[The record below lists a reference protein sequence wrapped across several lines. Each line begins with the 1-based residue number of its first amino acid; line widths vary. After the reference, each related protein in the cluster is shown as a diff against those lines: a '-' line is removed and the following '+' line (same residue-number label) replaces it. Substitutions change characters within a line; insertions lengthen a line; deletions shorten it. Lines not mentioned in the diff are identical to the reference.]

1 MYLIAGSVSAYILTS
16 SARVKGNIPQNQVQ
30 RTKAPCHASL
40 KRVSKQKY
48 VLRNRISSE
57 SVNSEES
64 GKGIT
69 RFSGGRGGA
78 AAGGGKSSPTE
89 YKEGAI
95 EIDRK
100 SSEPPHPPTQVI
112 NNDLSTGPLV
122 RLFFWPSVR
131 TVRSQEE
138 ELEESYTEVEKRRKW
153 L

>member
-16 SARVKGNIPQNQVQ
+16 SARVKGVPQSQVQ

-57 SVNSEES
+57 SVNSEDS

-69 RFSGGRGGA
+69 RFSGGRGA

-95 EIDRK
+95 EID
-100 SSEPPHPPTQVI
+100 
-112 NNDLSTGPLV
+112 
-122 RLFFWPSVR
+122 
-131 TVRSQEE
+131 
-138 ELEESYTEVEKRRKW
+138 
-153 L
+153 

>member
-16 SARVKGNIPQNQVQ
+16 SARVKGNIPQNQLQ

-57 SVNSEES
+57 SVNSEDS

-69 RFSGGRGGA
+69 RFSGGRGA

-100 SSEPPHPPTQVI
+100 SSEPPPP
-112 NNDLSTGPLV
+112 
-122 RLFFWPSVR
+122 
-131 TVRSQEE
+131 
-138 ELEESYTEVEKRRKW
+138 SYTGDK
-153 L
+153 

>member
-16 SARVKGNIPQNQVQ
+16 SARVKGDIPQSQVQ

-40 KRVSKQKY
+40 KRASKQKY

-57 SVNSEES
+57 SVNSEDS

-69 RFSGGRGGA
+69 RFSGGGGAA

-95 EIDRK
+95 EID
-100 SSEPPHPPTQVI
+100 
-112 NNDLSTGPLV
+112 
-122 RLFFWPSVR
+122 
-131 TVRSQEE
+131 
-138 ELEESYTEVEKRRKW
+138 
-153 L
+153 